1 MTFYVD
7 SCLITA
13 RRRVLQVAQDV
24 ITTFYLLLFRS
35 GQSFMVILLWYV
47 ISCVGHFLII
57 VTMCL
62 LELIKIYFSQCLMIL
77 DRSAEHDT
85 SKRSE
90 GAVVSHVWRSL
101 CLTYCTLT
109 AFATFSVCY
118 AVTHETELPKAPGE
132 TETKDLLRSPYIQNL
147 KSLGAPTTKL
157 WTMFQQFQHDSA
169 EFRNWDGLGALKV
182 MGYLIECIRL
192 PI

>member
-24 ITTFYLLLFRS
+24 ITTFYLLLFRN

-109 AFATFSVCY
+109 VHLLLFLFVMQWPMRLSCPRPQVRPRPRTCY
-118 AVTHETELPKAPGE
+118 SHPIYK
-132 TETKDLLRSPYIQNL
+132 IW
-147 KSLGAPTTKL
+147 SL
-157 WTMFQQFQHDSA
+157 
-169 EFRNWDGLGALKV
+169 
-182 MGYLIECIRL
+182 
-192 PI
+192 